1 MRPKAFWI
9 KISNFDKVGM
19 AGFRYAD
26 CEISIDPNCVKN
38 YEDFKKSIRTIEY
51 SEYEKLTKACEIM
64 KQALKA
70 IRETNISGANIY
82 AGAESMEFDAFEA
95 LEQVE
100 KVLGEK

>member
-1 MRPKAFWI
+1 MK
-9 KISNFDKVGM
+9 
-19 AGFRYAD
+19 
-26 CEISIDPNCVKN
+26 SIDDQAILTMISPQAYGIIDDHIREKN
-38 YEDFKKSIRTIEY
+38 EHIQ
-51 SEYEKLTKACEIM
+51 KLTKACEIM

-100 KVLGEK
+100 KVFGDK